1 MQEIGETNSYR
12 LALKDKILKKAME
25 LFIQHGIRAVKMDD
39 IAQGLSI
46 SKRTLYEIYTDKE
59 ELLFEGIKTYNCQR
73 VDHLTEFASQKGIH
87 VIDIIL
93 EAYKLKVDE
102 VRQVNPTFYEDIL
115 KYPKV
120 EEFIRTAHE
129 NSREE
134 FLNFMQ
140 RGVNEGLFRKDIN
153 HVLIAQ
159 QMDAM
164 SKYINQYNLWQKY
177 SFSELFANFYLVSL
191 RGLCTE
197 RGVKVLDKAMAKI
210 Q

>member
-1 MQEIGETNSYR
+1 MQEIRETNSYR

-25 LFIQHGIRAVKMDD
+25 LFFQHGIRAVKMDD

-59 ELLFEGIKTYNCQR
+59 ELLFEGIKTYNRQR
-73 VDHLTEFASQKGIH
+73 VDHLTEFASQKGMH

-102 VRQVNPTFYEDIL
+102 VSKVNPSFYEDIL
-115 KYPKV
+115 KYPKL
-120 EEFIRTAHE
+120 EEYVRTAHE

-140 RGVNEGLFRKDIN
+140 RGVNEGLFRQNIN
-153 HVLIAQ
+153 YVLIAL

-164 SKYINQYNLWQKY
+164 SKYIKENNLWQKY
-177 SFSELFANFYLVSL
+177 TLSELFANFYLVSL

-197 RGVKVLDKAMAKI
+197 RGVKVLDKAMSKI
-210 Q
+210 L